1 MGPKKK
7 RKTNDQ
13 EGIVHDK
20 TSNESMTNVSENN
33 AALLQFLISENSS
46 DNPEKNEEVIENSD
60 NGVTTVT
67 KTIIRYKTVTKGRGY
82 EVQQL
87 KRKLFDHQEKMTTLR
102 KLDYNKDGDESRMD
116 YILKVFRTALRGKI
130 KQVDGQEL
138 LSVTR
143 SWWGHHYGNFK
154 THGIIPNLEG
164 RVGRH
169 RAIHPKFDEEIREE
183 VDKRSFAGI
192 GFSGIHQFSRF
203 IKPYLIKSREEYTGI
218 KNPIVR
224 IKPTT
229 IEKLLRVYCPYCLL
243 RGDKQNLSR
252 LQAHVNIASALV
264 SAVGTHS
271 ALKGLHDFFPM
282 DPSGV
287 RPQLFTN
294 SDGVSVV
301 INDNMLPTT
310 VHVSK
315 KAKHDAQVRNQGNKT
330 VTDQVEKILSKNTS
344 DVSNDSYICE
354 GLEDHHGYICCPV
367 SAREKE
373 GYDKEGLFA
382 DATKKLGLSVEFLT
396 AASPGECV
404 ASCVTVKV
412 SDMPGNKKF
421 RIFML
426 DEESRLFFCLEGP
439 CTTTKER
446 AELAMEKQKKLIF
459 ETHEVLREKIR
470 KQARLNIRS
479 DVVNVNNTEAEEDI
493 GAEMDDLHLR
503 SFHMMDGCGPPLN
516 AMLEAVINY
525 FVNNSCE
532 TEEDKADAISDQSN
546 VADVTGTDSNLVFI
560 DLDGN
565 EDVFADDDDDN
576 NLVVTIGPSTRS
588 STKRANENVTNDE
601 EDAPSSLKDLQ
612 KDPIISESILMKNE
626 IPKNFHVGKT
636 TASGT
641 GLLQPNDCAKAH
653 KCYKSYITT
662 KKFALK
668 NNRDEG
674 EIPHFGDTLWE
685 ILVDYKVPLD
695 RRRSIFQFMINHP
708 RWTKEA
714 WRTGREGYELSGV
727 HPWSFKQFITRWG
740 GSSLTNHDQ
749 LKRLESHFDELLA
762 KFEEYGTIYQ
772 DDVEAIIG
780 EELLKEL
787 DNNLD
792 KDSKTALDLF
802 RKKLKNKPEQQRPL
816 NQWGFTLLDSSGFRN
831 RRKQYIQD
839 KRDAEDRKKA
849 EDLHKKSTKEQKAKK
864 DAEAKEKAAKKREE
878 DRQKL
883 IDLKEENK
891 QKDLMIVDLSKRVSE
906 LTSELQRI
914 TNLLSSTG
922 QGQGTSNDSNKR
934 PKFLNRKFIN

>member
-1 MGPKKK
+1 
-7 RKTNDQ
+7 
-13 EGIVHDK
+13 
-20 TSNESMTNVSENN
+20 
-33 AALLQFLISENSS
+33 
-46 DNPEKNEEVIENSD
+46 
-60 NGVTTVT
+60 
-67 KTIIRYKTVTKGRGY
+67 
-82 EVQQL
+82 
-87 KRKLFDHQEKMTTLR
+87 
-102 KLDYNKDGDESRMD
+102 
-116 YILKVFRTALRGKI
+116 
-130 KQVDGQEL
+130 
-138 LSVTR
+138 
-143 SWWGHHYGNFK
+143 
-154 THGIIPNLEG
+154 
-164 RVGRH
+164 
-169 RAIHPKFDEEIREE
+169 
-183 VDKRSFAGI
+183 
-192 GFSGIHQFSRF
+192 
-203 IKPYLIKSREEYTGI
+203 
-218 KNPIVR
+218 
-224 IKPTT
+224 
-229 IEKLLRVYCPYCLL
+229 
-243 RGDKQNLSR
+243 
-252 LQAHVNIASALV
+252 
-264 SAVGTHS
+264 
-271 ALKGLHDFFPM
+271 
-282 DPSGV
+282 
-287 RPQLFTN
+287 
-294 SDGVSVV
+294 
-301 INDNMLPTT
+301 
-310 VHVSK
+310 
-315 KAKHDAQVRNQGNKT
+315 
-330 VTDQVEKILSKNTS
+330 
-344 DVSNDSYICE
+344 
-354 GLEDHHGYICCPV
+354 
-367 SAREKE
+367 
-373 GYDKEGLFA
+373 
-382 DATKKLGLSVEFLT
+382 
-396 AASPGECV
+396 
-404 ASCVTVKV
+404 
-412 SDMPGNKKF
+412 
-421 RIFML
+421 ML